1 MRIFA
6 DKLAEHLERKQ
17 YPIYLVMGNEP
28 LLLQESRDLI
38 NKHAKS
44 VGFFE
49 KQRFVLDK
57 QLDWNDV
64 FDCCQALSLFSNQQV
79 IELEIPEAGLSAAA
93 AKELITLSGMLN
105 PDILLVVV
113 SNKALSRAQENT
125 KWFKALHTNGVLV
138 SCNSPELRQLPQF
151 VQLRCRKLKL
161 VPDAEAIQMLAQW
174 HEGNLLALA
183 QSLEKLALIYPD
195 GKLTLPR
202 VEAALSRHNHFTP
215 FQWTDALL
223 AGQAKRA
230 QRILRQLHAEGQEAI
245 ILLRTL
251 QKELFLLLEMK
262 QSFDQKVHMG
272 KIFDQYRI
280 WQNKR
285 PMYTACLQRLNA
297 HHIQRQIHSLTQLEL
312 SVKTTFD
319 QDPWPQLSQISIE
332 ICQPSARIPNN
343 NHPHFNTLIG

>member
-6 DKLAEHLERKQ
+6 DKLADHLERKH

-28 LLLQESRDLI
+28 LLLLESCDLI
-38 NKHAKS
+38 NQHAKKK
-44 VGFFE
+44 GFLE
-49 KQRFVLDK
+49 KRRFILDK

-64 FDCCQALSLFSNQQV
+64 FDCCQALSLFSSQQI
-79 IELEIPEAGLSAAA
+79 IELEIPEAGLNAAA
-93 AKELITLSGMLN
+93 TKELITLTDKLN
-105 PDILLVVV
+105 SDILLVVI
-113 SNKALSRAQENT
+113 SHKALSRAQENT
-125 KWFKALHTNGVLV
+125 KWFKALHANGVLV

-161 VPDAEAIQMLAQW
+161 TPDAEAIQMLAQW

-183 QSLEKLALIYPD
+183 QSLEKLALLYPD
-195 GKLTLPR
+195 GQLTLPR

-262 QSFDQKVHMG
+262 QSVDRNTHMG
-272 KIFDQYRI
+272 KIFDQHRI

-285 PMYTACLQRLNA
+285 PMYTACLQRLSLHN
-297 HHIQRQIHSLTQLEL
+297 IQRQVHLLAQLEL

-319 QDPWPQLSQISIE
+319 QDPWPLLSQISIE
-332 ICQPSARIPNN
+332 ICQPNSRIPNSKN
-343 NHPHFNTLIG
+343 LIFQ

>member
-6 DKLAEHLERKQ
+6 DKLADNLERKQ
-17 YPIYLVMGNEP
+17 YPIYLVMGNDP
-28 LLLQESRDLI
+28 LLLQESCDLI
-38 NKHAKS
+38 NQHAKKK
-44 VGFFE
+44 GFFE
-49 KQRFVLDK
+49 KRRFTLDK

-64 FDCCQALSLFSNQQV
+64 FDCCQALSLFSSQQI
-79 IELEIPEAGLSAAA
+79 IELEIPEAGLNAAA
-93 AKELITLSGMLN
+93 TKELITLTDKLN
-105 PDILLVVV
+105 SDILLVVI

-125 KWFKALHTNGVLV
+125 KWFKALHANGILV

-161 VPDAEAIQMLAQW
+161 MPDAEAIQMLAQW

-183 QSLEKLALIYPD
+183 QSLEKLALLYPD
-195 GKLTLPR
+195 GQLTLPR

-262 QSFDQKVHMG
+262 QNFDQNTPMG
-272 KIFDQYRI
+272 KIFDQHRI

-285 PMYTACLQRLNA
+285 PMYTASLQRLNS
-297 HHIQRQIHSLTQLEL
+297 HNIQRQIHLLAQLEL

-319 QDPWPQLSQISIE
+319 QDPWPLLSQISIE
-332 ICQPSARIPNN
+332 ICQPNTCIPNSKI
-343 NHPHFNTLIG
+343 PIFQ